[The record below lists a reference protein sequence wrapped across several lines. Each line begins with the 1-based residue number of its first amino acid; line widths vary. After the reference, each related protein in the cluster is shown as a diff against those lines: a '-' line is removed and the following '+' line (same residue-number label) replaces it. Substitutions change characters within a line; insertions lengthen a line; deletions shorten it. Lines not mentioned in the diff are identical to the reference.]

1 MTSSNHIS
9 EFRKAKRATLRELID
24 LSPKDHFGRDKS
36 ELIFSSALY
45 GLLDARG
52 NSTFFNEFENCFET
66 GLLDLSESSRNWA
79 LAYVFEKESERTELQ
94 ALTPVESDELSAVT
108 NVALPW
114 ILENVLESDGSPDE
128 VPEVLRNK
136 LYDCDNLILL
146 EQTFRTLV
154 ALLSHNLLLIKRQM
168 LERQVQERIR
178 QLVDSTM
185 SMKPAFALLS
195 GEEKFWESSSKRLPF
210 ASVRHYVLAFAADSL
225 TDVVTH
231 ENQAEALQES
241 NFFIEALR
249 HRQDDKNSFQVLSLL
264 SENRELRTIESLLF
278 QGDTKMALEF
288 IDRSTSH
295 LTNDRYVVWKELI
308 NRLCTLPVSFTADR
322 TNKSVVGEIGIDHLN
337 LLGALSDSAKVEDV
351 HGALLALSDCS
362 ETYVH
367 EIFEAISKDVYSAE
381 ERLKKRLM
389 SSNFDNLV
397 SYSQLVILSI
407 VGYAGDRRL
416 TVRTVRS
423 IRELLTSE
431 SERYYSGFNDFLYS
445 YEFSSLSKLGRDR
458 EAAELAS
465 GELRRQSDLGVND
478 GFAARHYVFDL
489 MSSLCNMGDL
499 TSVDN
504 YYSTSALIEI
514 LNLEDK
520 DDQLRW
526 CSAQACALSIALI
539 KTHDDPV
546 AIEYL
551 AENLEAFKNRID
563 TLSSVERVQLVPRM
577 RILATVLDETPHLL
591 GHSVISELHD
601 IVGSSGVV
609 NAELAKIRSSQRH
622 ELSKYGPFDTITK

>member
-1 MTSSNHIS
+1 MTNSNHIS
-9 EFRKAKRATLRELID
+9 EFRKAKGATLRELID

-45 GLLDARG
+45 ELLDARG
-52 NSTFFNEFENCFET
+52 NGTFFNAFENCFET

-79 LAYVFEKESERTELQ
+79 LTYVFEKQSERTELYT
-94 ALTPVESDELSAVT
+94 LTPVESDEFSAMINVT
-108 NVALPW
+108 LLW
-114 ILENVLESDGSPDE
+114 ILENVSESHGSPDE

-154 ALLSHNLLLIKRQM
+154 ALLSDNLLVIKRQM
-168 LERQVQERIR
+168 LERQVRERMR
-178 QLVDSTM
+178 RMVDFTM
-185 SMKPAFALLS
+185 SVKPAFALLS
-195 GEEKFWESSSKRLPF
+195 GEEKFWESNSKRLPF
-210 ASVRHYVLAFAADSL
+210 ASVRHYVLAIAADFL
-225 TDVVTH
+225 PDVLPQKNH
-231 ENQAEALQES
+231 ADALQES
-241 NFFIEALR
+241 KFFIESLR
-249 HRQDDKNSFQVLSLL
+249 HRHDDKNSFQVLSLL
-264 SENRELRTIESLLF
+264 SENRELATIESLLF

-308 NRLCTLPVSFTADR
+308 NRLCRLPFSFTTDDTDKYVAA
-322 TNKSVVGEIGIDHLN
+322 EISIDHLN
-337 LLGALSDSAKVEDV
+337 LLGALSDSAKVKDV

-362 ETYVH
+362 ETHVH
-367 EIFEAISKDVYSAE
+367 EIFATISKDVYSAE

-389 SSNFDNLV
+389 SSDFDNLV

-407 VGYAGDRRL
+407 VGFAGDRRL
-416 TVRTVRS
+416 TVRTVRL

-465 GELRRQSDLGVND
+465 DELRRQSDLGIND
-478 GFAARHYVFDL
+478 GIAARRYVFDL
-489 MSSLCNMGDL
+489 MSSLYNMGDMN
-499 TSVDN
+499 SVEN

-526 CSAQACALSIALI
+526 CSAQACGLSIALI

-551 AENLEAFKNRID
+551 AENLEAFKNTID
-563 TLSSVERVQLVPRM
+563 MLGSVERVQIASRM
-577 RILATVLDETPHLL
+577 RILAAVLDETPHLF

-622 ELSKYGPFDTITK
+622 EVSKYVPFETITK